1 MKKGGNAG
9 PLEAIAEEGQ
19 ENVGP
24 AEAAKT
30 RMRVRICIIYAMSRQ
45 QRGAFLIKIILTCY
59 SGKYVS
65 RFESTT

>member
-30 RMRVRICIIYAMSRQ
+30 RIRVRTYIISAMSHS
-45 QRGAFLIKIILTCY
+45 QRGVLLN
-59 SGKYVS
+59 
-65 RFESTT
+65 